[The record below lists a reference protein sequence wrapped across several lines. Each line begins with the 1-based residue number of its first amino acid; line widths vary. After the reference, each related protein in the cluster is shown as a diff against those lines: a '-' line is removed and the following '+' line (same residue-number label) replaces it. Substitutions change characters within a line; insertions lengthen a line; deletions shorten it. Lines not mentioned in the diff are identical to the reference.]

1 MTEVLRKRLL
11 IFLGAVLVAG
21 GLGYGVYAFI
31 NLTKENTD
39 LTQALKLTQSA
50 LADTQNQNIELTK
63 NVTDAQNTVDQFGN
77 QVGQIASTV
86 NTLARLAQTDPELL
100 RKYSK
105 VFFLNENYIPKSLSN
120 LATSSLYIKTK
131 PLQIHTNVQPF
142 LERLLSDL
150 NQNGLNLLII
160 SAYRSFGTQSN
171 LKFSYKVTFGS
182 GSNRFSAEQGY
193 SEHQLGTTVD
203 FTTPKIADTFSG
215 FSKTLEYNWLVN
227 NAYKY
232 GFILSYPKGNSY
244 YIFEP
249 WHWRFV
255 GVSLATMLHNENKYF
270 YDLDQREIDP
280 YLINIFN

>member
-86 NTLARLAQTDPELL
+86 NTLA
-100 RKYSK
+100 
-105 VFFLNENYIPKSLSN
+105 NYIPKSLSN